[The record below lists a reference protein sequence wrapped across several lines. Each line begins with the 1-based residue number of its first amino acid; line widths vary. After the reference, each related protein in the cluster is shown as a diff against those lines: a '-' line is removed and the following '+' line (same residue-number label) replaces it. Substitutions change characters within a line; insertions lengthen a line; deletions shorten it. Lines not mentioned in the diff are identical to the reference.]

1 METRRIAPL
10 ARADVHRISGA
21 QVVLDLRAV
30 VKELVENAL
39 DAGATSIEVRFK
51 EHGRDLIEVADNG
64 SGIARADYATLALP
78 HHTSKLAA
86 FEQLCEVSTF
96 GFRGEA
102 LAALCSLADVSVHTA
117 TAEEAPMGTVLEYAH
132 DGTLREERKAARTRG
147 TTVTVTQL
155 FAHLPV
161 RRRELEK
168 NIKREYAKAHAIL
181 QAYAL
186 ISRGVRWNSTLTS
199 SGGRR
204 QTQLVVQSGNA
215 ESYLRTNV
223 TALFGAK
230 AAAALMPLSLD
241 VQLPKPDPFSD
252 ALTVGVR
259 GLVSKPSSGSGRS
272 SGDRQFFYLN
282 GRPWENAKLAR
293 VFNEVYHGYNM
304 AQVPCVVVDVQVRT
318 DAYDVNVS
326 PDKRTLFM
334 HQEAAMLEALRAAL
348 DAAYA
353 PSRGVFHVGNEPPQA
368 KLAFGAAPQ
377 TDVPAEP
384 AEPPAAS
391 AAEPAER
398 PEQEPPATSTA
409 EPAAS
414 PPVLGKRS
422 EPPASSSPPRKAP
435 AVSDSPVSS
444 SPARRVS
451 QETRSGSDAVSTLS
465 ASWSSRLYPETA
477 PSQSSELDELD
488 SGSSEPRTR
497 SRSSPGHGL
506 QSQFR
511 RAVEKFAMVSQGS
524 TADEDEADE
533 GAFEDELAS
542 EDMPRTDSTAPEHE
556 PSDDELD
563 AEEQGPTGD
572 GPVNYVTETS
582 AEGLEYH
589 EDGDEGD
596 EAEEDE
602 GENEKEK
609 ESEQAEEE
617 DKAAEEAGDD
627 QEALAAQAET
637 FAPRNDMVEAESRAA
652 SESEPGATAVGE
664 EVTAATE
671 REASGAAPLDADTAG
686 PVPGAAVPTLR
697 IPWERLQQ
705 KARAPGAADS
715 SAAVAL
721 GPSALESAGV
731 DQSMEQA
738 AETLERV
745 IQKTDFAQMQVVGQ
759 FNLGFILARRRL
771 GTQDDLFIIDQH
783 AADEKFNFETLQR
796 ETRLHSQPLIQ
807 PQTVELAP
815 TDELVA
821 ADHLAWLQANGF
833 DVRVDEGAPP
843 GSRIQLLAK
852 PVSRSTVFNLDDL
865 AELLHLLRDAPE
877 RKHAR
882 CSKVRDLLASR
893 ACRKSIMV
901 GAALDMRRMQ
911 VVVHH
916 LGEIDQPWVRYHRMR
931 RTSTDITELSARTPD
946 DAPPSGP
953 RRHAA
958 RRAAGARALD
968 ATRRAIEIDR
978 RRRRPPVVRA
988 ARQPIPIDTH
998 PTWHDSTVFVEARH
1012 STSRSLPATAGR
1024 STSACYGQRAA
1035 QRAGCACG
1043 CAYAAGMAGPT

>member
-1 METRRIAPL
+1 METRRIEPL

-78 HHTSKLAA
+78 HHTSKLAT
-86 FEQLCEVSTF
+86 FEQLCEVSTY

-215 ESYLRTNV
+215 DSYLRTNV

-293 VFNEVYHGYNM
+293 MFNEVYHGYNM

-384 AEPPAAS
+384 AELPAES
-391 AAEPAER
+391 AAEPAEP
-398 PEQEPPATSTA
+398 PEQEPPATSA
-409 EPAAS
+409 AGPAAS
-414 PPVLGKRS
+414 PSVLGKRS
-422 EPPASSSPPRKAP
+422 EPPASSSPLRKAP

-444 SPARRVS
+444 SPAPRAS

-465 ASWSSRLYPETA
+465 ASWSSRLYPETT
-477 PSQSSELDELD
+477 PSQSSEVDELD
-488 SGSSEPRTR
+488 SGSSEPR
-497 SRSSPGHGL
+497 SRSSQGHGL

-533 GAFEDELAS
+533 GALEDEMAS
-542 EDMPRTDSTAPEHE
+542 EDIPRTDSTAPEHK

-572 GPVNYVTETS
+572 GPVNCETETS

-596 EAEEDE
+596 EAVEDG
-602 GENEKEK
+602 GENEREK

-617 DKAAEEAGDD
+617 DHAGEEAEDD
-627 QEALAAQAET
+627 QEALAAQTET
-637 FAPRNDMVEAESRAA
+637 FAPRSDMVEAESRAA
-652 SESEPGATAVGE
+652 CASEPGATAIGA

-671 REASGAAPLDADTAG
+671 PEATEPEASDAAPLDAETAG
-686 PVPGAAVPTLR
+686 PVPGTAVPTLR

-715 SAAVAL
+715 SAPVAL

-877 RKHAR
+877 RKHVR

-901 GAALDMRRMQ
+901 GAALDMRRML
-911 VVVHH
+911 VVVRH
-916 LGEIDQPWVRYHRMR
+916 LGEIDQPWVR
-931 RTSTDITELSARTPD
+931 ST
-946 DAPPSGP
+946 
-953 RRHAA
+953 
-958 RRAAGARALD
+958 
-968 ATRRAIEIDR
+968 
-978 RRRRPPVVRA
+978 
-988 ARQPIPIDTH
+988 
-998 PTWHDSTVFVEARH
+998 
-1012 STSRSLPATAGR
+1012 
-1024 STSACYGQRAA
+1024 
-1035 QRAGCACG
+1035 
-1043 CAYAAGMAGPT
+1043 

>member
-1 METRRIAPL
+1 METRRIEPL

-78 HHTSKLAA
+78 HHTSKLAT
-86 FEQLCEVSTF
+86 FEQLCEVSTY

-117 TAEEAPMGTVLEYAH
+117 TAEEAPMGTVLDYAQ

-147 TTVTVTQL
+147 TTVSVTQL

-186 ISRGVRWNSTLTS
+186 ISHGVRWNSTLTS

-204 QTQLVVQSGNA
+204 QTQLVVQSGTA
-215 ESYLRTNV
+215 DSYLRTNV
-223 TALFGAK
+223 AALFGAK

-259 GLVSKPSSGSGRS
+259 GLVSRPNSGCGRS

-353 PSRGVFHVGNEPPQA
+353 PSRGVFHVGNEPPQG
-368 KLAFGAAPQ
+368 KLAFEAAPRA
-377 TDVPAEP
+377 DAAVEP
-384 AEPPAAS
+384 AELPEHVPAPS
-391 AAEPAER
+391 D
-398 PEQEPPATSTA
+398 S
-409 EPAAS
+409 
-414 PPVLGKRS
+414 VLGKRS
-422 EPPASSSPPRKAP
+422 EATSRSPVHSSPAPPRKAP
-435 AVSDSPVSS
+435 AVSSSPLSS
-444 SPARRVS
+444 SPAPRTS
-451 QETRSGSDAVSTLS
+451 QETMPSSDAVSTLS

-477 PSQSSELDELD
+477 PSQSSEADELD
-488 SGSSEPRTR
+488 SSSSGPRVRTR
-497 SRSSPGHGL
+497 GLEGHGM
-506 QSQFR
+506 QTQFR

-524 TADEDEADE
+524 TADEDEADR
-533 GAFEDELAS
+533 AAS
-542 EDMPRTDSTAPEHE
+542 EDEMASEDIQQTGSTAQEIE

-563 AEEQGPTGD
+563 VQEQGPTGD
-572 GPVNYVTETS
+572 GPVNFVTETS

-589 EDGDEGD
+589 EDGEDGPEDGKDGLEDGKDGLEDGPEDDEDGDKHEEGD
-596 EAEEDE
+596 RGQDKDEET
-602 GENEKEK
+602 
-609 ESEQAEEE
+609 
-617 DKAAEEAGDD
+617 
-627 QEALAAQAET
+627 L
-637 FAPRNDMVEAESRAA
+637 APRNEMVEAERHDIECRAVD
-652 SESEPGATAVGE
+652 PGASPIE
-664 EVTAATE
+664 EEATVTTDPEAPAGQPPAA
-671 REASGAAPLDADTAG
+671 LAG
-686 PVPGAAVPTLR
+686 PVPSAAVPTLR
-697 IPWERLQQ
+697 IPWEHLEQ
-705 KARAPGAADS
+705 KARAAQAEW
-715 SAAVAL
+715 AL
-721 GPSALESAGV
+721 GTAGASAPLERETSVLENAGV

-771 GTQDDLFIIDQH
+771 GAQDDLFIIDQH

-833 DVRVDEGAPP
+833 DVRVDESAPP

-877 RKHAR
+877 RKHVR

-901 GAALDMRRMQ
+901 GAALDMRRML
-911 VVVHH
+911 VVVRH
-916 LGEIDQPWVRYHRMR
+916 LGEIDQPWVRSGYCAGAPLTRCR
-931 RTSTDITELSARTPD
+931 TARTDVRQCATSRTSPACR
-946 DAPPSGP
+946 AP
-953 RRHAA
+953 RRH
-958 RRAAGARALD
+958 
-968 ATRRAIEIDR
+968 
-978 RRRRPPVVRA
+978 RPC
-988 ARQPIPIDTH
+988 
-998 PTWHDSTVFVEARH
+998 
-1012 STSRSLPATAGR
+1012 AGR
-1024 STSACYGQRAA
+1024 DSHNCRPDSGRPAA
-1035 QRAGCACG
+1035 SCPWSVPHRSQCQ
-1043 CAYAAGMAGPT
+1043 